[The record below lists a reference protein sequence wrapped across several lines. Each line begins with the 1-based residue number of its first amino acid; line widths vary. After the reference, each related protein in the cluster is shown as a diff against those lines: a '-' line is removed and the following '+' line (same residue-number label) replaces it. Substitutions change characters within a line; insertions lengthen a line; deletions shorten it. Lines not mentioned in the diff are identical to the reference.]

1 MEKAYKFRV
10 YPTADQE
17 QQIQQTFGSTRFVFN
32 HFLARRMQLYTAE
45 KLTLGYYACC
55 AELPELKENHIWLK
69 EADSTAL
76 QSALQDLEDA
86 YKGFFR
92 RVKKGE
98 APGFPRFKSKK
109 YMRKSYRSKRVG
121 QNIAFDGY
129 RVKLPKLGWVEAKG
143 YTAIK
148 GRILNATIGQS
159 PGGKY
164 FVSLCCTEVDIAKP
178 HRTGAQIGLDFGL
191 KTHVT
196 TSDGQCFANHRY
208 LRQSEKKLIREQR
221 RLSRKPI
228 GSKNRVKQRIRVARL
243 HEKIANQRVDN
254 LHKLSTALVQ
264 GYDIICIEDLTP
276 SKMMRSRRLAKS
288 IADVSWSEFRRQL
301 VYKCAWYGKTLLV
314 VGRFYAS
321 SQICSV
327 CSCQNAE
334 VKDMSVR
341 SWVCPMC
348 GTRHDRDVNAVKN
361 ILSEG
366 LRLLAVAN

>member
-1 MEKAYKFRV
+1 VEKAYTFRI
-10 YPTADQE
+10 YPTAEQE
-17 QQIQQTFGSTRFVFN
+17 QQIQETFGSTRFVFN
-32 HFLARRMQLYTAE
+32 HFLARRMRVYETE
-45 KLTLGYYACC
+45 KRTLGYYECS
-55 AELPELKENHIWLK
+55 AELTELKKKQIWLK

-98 APGFPRFKSKK
+98 VPGFPRFKSKK

-148 GRILNATIGQS
+148 GRILNATISQS
-159 PGGKY
+159 LSGKY
-164 FVSLCCTEVDIAKP
+164 FVSLCCTEVDIVKP
-178 HRTGAQIGLDFGL
+178 NRTGAQIGLDFGL
-191 KTHVT
+191 KTHVM
-196 TSDGQCFANHRY
+196 TSDGQSYANHRY

-221 RLSRKPI
+221 KLSRKPI
-228 GSKNRVKQRIRVARL
+228 GSKNRAKQRIRVARL
-243 HEKIANQRVDN
+243 HEKIANQRTDN
-254 LHKLSTALVQ
+254 LHKLSTALVL
-264 GYDIICIEDLTP
+264 GYDLICIEDLTP
-276 SKMMRSRRLAKS
+276 SKMMRNRRLAKA

-301 VYKCAWYGKTLLV
+301 AYKCAWYGKTLQV

-327 CSCQNAE
+327 CSHQNAE
-334 VKDMSVR
+334 AKDMSVR
-341 SWVCPMC
+341 RWICPVC
-348 GTRHDRDVNAVKN
+348 GAQHDRDVNAAKN
-361 ILSEG
+361 ILCEG